1 MTDSYNSSRLPKI
14 VFFHGLNNNPE
25 CFGPIMSHFRNSGYE
40 TEMVI
45 LPCHGENRKEAKN
58 SKEALRVFD
67 QSMKK
72 LQDTKYIAIAFSHGA
87 LYLQL
92 WMEKNPEHKPLK
104 QILLAP
110 ALFIRKQKLIEK
122 AMKILP
128 AFVLIK
134 SLAPKAFRRYEI
146 LTAGEYNILVQGI
159 VTYQKVMKELKVPSL
174 VMIDPKDEL
183 VHAQNLKA
191 GLEEKNKGLEVQF
204 IERPYLKKGIGCHHI
219 LFHPDYYN
227 ESDWDK
233 FLQKLYAFLKI

>member
-1 MTDSYNSSRLPKI
+1 MTDSYNSSRRPKI

-25 CFGPIMSHFRNSGYE
+25 CFNPLMTYFRESGFE
-40 TEMVI
+40 TEMII
-45 LPCHGENRKEAKN
+45 LPCHGANRKEAKN
-58 SKEALRVFD
+58 SREALRVFD

-72 LQDTKYIAIAFSHGA
+72 LEDTKYFAIAFSHGA

-92 WMEKNPEHKPLK
+92 WLEKNPECRPLK

-128 AFVLIK
+128 SFVLIK

-146 LTAGEYNILVQGI
+146 LTAGEYNILVQGM

-174 VMIDPKDEL
+174 VLIDPKDEL
-183 VHAQNLKA
+183 VHAQNLKKK
-191 GLEEKNKGLEVQF
+191 LEEKNHGFEVQF
-204 IERPYLKKGIGCHHI
+204 IERPYLKKGLGCHHI
-219 LFHPDYYN
+219 LFHPDYFK
-227 ESDWDK
+227 ESDWK
-233 FLQKLYAFLKI
+233 EFTQKLENFLA